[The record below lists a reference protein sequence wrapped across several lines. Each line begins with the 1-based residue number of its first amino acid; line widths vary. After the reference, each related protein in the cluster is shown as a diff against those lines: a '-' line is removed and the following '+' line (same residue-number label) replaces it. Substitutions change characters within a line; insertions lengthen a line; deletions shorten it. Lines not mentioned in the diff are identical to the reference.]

1 MKQIIK
7 NVIKEFLNE
16 NNQLSNRIDNALDW
30 MNKYNIRISDEKFQ
44 DYVDYTNNNFYK
56 IENLVKDINSKGYI
70 WTSDL
75 PMFFT
80 TSLDDLETGDINM
93 GEINIYKQKVEIF
106 YKYTHV
112 FNNPYEGASDKYKIV
127 YKNENTRDVTDE
139 ISSEEIIELI
149 ENGVIMIESGVIGL
163 SKENI
168 KRFIQNL

>member
-80 TSLDDLETGDINM
+80 TSLDDLETVI
-93 GEINIYKQKVEIF
+93 
-106 YKYTHV
+106 
-112 FNNPYEGASDKYKIV
+112 
-127 YKNENTRDVTDE
+127 
-139 ISSEEIIELI
+139 LI
-149 ENGVIMIESGVIGL
+149 WA
-163 SKENI
+163 
-168 KRFIQNL
+168 R